1 MTTAAHELFRIE
13 DLHAKPA
20 LTESAANESA
30 ASDAF
35 AGPEAASDEILRGLS
50 T

>member
-1 MTTAAHELFRIE
+1 MTTAASELFRIE

-30 ASDAF
+30 ANEAF
-35 AGPEAASDEILRGLS
+35 ASTLRPAPRSFEGCR
-50 T
+50 